1 MSDSERPDI
10 LVLSDPPLGRPRLK
24 RLRLALILAGLSVL
38 ALVSMAF
45 GMMMAVASD
54 LPDLENRQEFKK
66 AQNSLLT
73 DVHGTYLATL
83 ADQGRIIIPTS
94 QISPKMQQAIIA
106 IEDQRFYQNDG
117 VDIRGIGRALWQ
129 DVTTGRAVQGGS
141 TITQQFVKN
150 ATRAQNRR
158 TVLEKVREAALAY
171 HLTRKWPKRKI
182 LTEYLNSIYFGNGA
196 YGIESAARTYFGQ
209 SDEHFGC
216 GKPERRCAKEL
227 APHEAALL
235 AGMVAS
241 PTAFDPIAD
250 PVAATRRRNL
260 VLAKMLEQ
268 GYLTRREFEQS
279 RAQPIPTSNTI
290 SPPQAQ
296 TATRSVGYF
305 TTWVRQQVIDLYG
318 ARTALE
324 GGLRVQTTL
333 DLGLQREAE
342 LAVGRWLGN
351 PPSGPHAALVA
362 IDNDTGEIRAM
373 VGGTDYAK
381 VPFNLATQGQRQPGS
396 AFKPFVLATALRRGI
411 SPSSTW
417 ASKKIV
423 FKVPNSS
430 EKFTVNNY
438 DDNYSGVSTLARA
451 TTFSDNAVYAQ
462 VGAKTG
468 PKRIART
475 AERMGIRTRVSSN
488 YANALGGLKHGVT
501 PLDIAH
507 AYETLATG
515 GVLVSGSLGAPRR
528 GPVGIRKVSMRDT
541 GRVWRR
547 NKRERRRV
555 LPRTVADTTTSILE
569 SVIKVG
575 TGKVAQL
582 GGVRAW
588 GKTGTTENYG
598 DAWFVGATEKLS
610 VAVWVGYPDGLKPMT
625 TEYRGEPVAGGTFP
639 AHIWHDFMVAALAI
653 DKERLERECAADQ
666 QKLAAKAAKA
676 AADPDADPDADPETE
691 PEPPQSCVKAGVVTD
706 PKDEPD
712 TAAAGGGGTA
722 TTPADPGTE
731 PTDEDPAPAD
741 EAPADEAPVTP
752 AVPDPQAGTQ
762 PAPVPAPVPEPGG
775 ATPSGGAAPEP
786 EPEP

>member
-1 MSDSERPDI
+1 MSDSERPDT

-24 RLRLALILAGLSVL
+24 RLRLALILGGLSTL

-83 ADQGRIIIPTS
+83 ADQGRIIIPS
-94 QISPKMQQAIIA
+94 DQIARTMQQAIIA
-106 IEDQRFYQNDG
+106 IEDQRFYENDG
-117 VDIRGIGRALWQ
+117 VDLRGIARALWQ
-129 DVTTGRAVQGGS
+129 DVSAGEAVQGGS

-150 ATRAQNRR
+150 ATQAQDRR
-158 TVLEKVREAALAY
+158 TLLEKVREAALAY
-171 HLTRKWPKRKI
+171 HLTRKWSKRKI

-209 SDEHFGC
+209 ADEHFGC
-216 GKPERRCAKEL
+216 GKPTRRCAKEL

-250 PVAATRRRNL
+250 SAAATRRRNI

-268 GYLTRREFEQS
+268 GYLTRRQYEEG
-279 RAQPIPTSNTI
+279 RAQPVPSRNTI

-305 TTWVRQQVIDLYG
+305 TTWVRQQVIDRYG
-318 ARTALE
+318 ARRALE

-333 DLGLQREAE
+333 DLGLQRQAE
-342 LAVGRWLGN
+342 LAVGRWLGS
-351 PPSGPHAALVA
+351 PPNGPQAALVA
-362 IDNDTGEIRAM
+362 IDNETGEIRAM
-373 VGGTDYAK
+373 VGGSDYSQ

-417 ASKKIV
+417 SSKKFV
-423 FKVPNSS
+423 FDVPGSI

-462 VGAKTG
+462 VGIRTG

-475 AERMGIRTRVSSN
+475 AERMGIRTPVSSN
-488 YANALGGLKHGVT
+488 YAISLGGLKHGVT
-501 PLDIAH
+501 PLDLAH

-515 GVLVSGSLGAPRR
+515 GVLVSGSLGAAKD
-528 GPVGIRKVSMRDT
+528 GPVGIRKVSMRDS
-541 GRVWRR
+541 GRVWKR
-547 NKRERRRV
+547 NRRERRRV
-555 LPRTVADTTTSILE
+555 LPRNVAETTTSILE

-575 TGKVAQL
+575 TGKVANL
-582 GGVRAW
+582 GAVRAW

-598 DAWFVGATEKLS
+598 DAWFVGATDKLS
-610 VAVWVGYPDGLKPMT
+610 VAVWVGYPDGLRPMT
-625 TEYRGEPVAGGTFP
+625 TEYRGDPVAGGTYP
-639 AHIWHDFMVAALAI
+639 AHIWHDFMMAALTI
-653 DKERLERECAADQ
+653 DKERLKRECAADQ
-666 QKLAAKAAKA
+666 AKLEAKRADDPQGDPQD
-676 AADPDADPDADPETE
+676 DPDADP
-691 PEPPQSCVKAGVVTD
+691 PEPPASCVKAGVVED
-706 PKDEPD
+706 PDKVQEAP
-712 TAAAGGGGTA
+712 AAGGPTS
-722 TTPADPGTE
+722 TTPADPGDDAA
-731 PTDEDPAPAD
+731 TDDGDEPAPAD
-741 EAPADEAPVTP
+741 DAPAQEVPQTPEEP
-752 AVPDPQAGTQ
+752 AVPPAEEPA
-762 PAPVPAPVPEPGG
+762 PAPVPVPEPGG
-775 ATPSGGAAPEP
+775 ATSSGGAAPEP
-786 EPEP
+786 EP